1 MRQTRLIDWA
11 VACDSRPSCGLA
23 MEDNEWVDKGIADH
37 ERISNNYN
45 KNFSVTI
52 FLCSPL
58 PNSCSSIPLL
68 FFFSPSI
75 SSRSA
80 TLTLGI
86 RFTELATDLEY
97 YTHRQ
102 KFHGAMELNTK
113 LFIEELMREVRNEI
127 HSLWTEMQD
136 NFMTQE
142 ASINN
147 HVTELATT
155 MQ

>member
-1 MRQTRLIDWA
+1 
-11 VACDSRPSCGLA
+11 
-23 MEDNEWVDKGIADH
+23 
-37 ERISNNYN
+37 
-45 KNFSVTI
+45 
-52 FLCSPL
+52 
-58 PNSCSSIPLL
+58 
-68 FFFSPSI
+68 
-75 SSRSA
+75 
-80 TLTLGI
+80 
-86 RFTELATDLEY
+86 
-97 YTHRQ
+97 
-102 KFHGAMELNTK
+102 MELNTK